1 MSNLFAAGATLLAS
15 TLKNFAGVSVSYIRR
30 GQAAVSFTATS
41 RNQDYEVVTESTS
54 TIITARDYTFTK
66 ADLDAESITPR
77 EGDRISETIAG
88 VAYMFE
94 VLPIGNKPCAEWLDK
109 EGVMLIVHTKKV
121 G

>member
-1 MSNLFAAGATLLAS
+1 MANLLQTSAMKLAS
-15 TLKNFAGVSVSYIRR
+15 LLKSHAGSSVSYLRR
-30 GQAAVSFTATS
+30 GVPTVSFTATS